1 MRTFSSLSANGFL
14 SSKKRDQRVSENI
27 LVQQFTT
34 LLKII
39 MLRTSRY
46 LLPGRG
52 GEGWGFLVMYLIY
65 LIPHKALWYSYDPHL
80 LAVNWQL
87 IFHNLPL
94 YYFEDD

>member
-1 MRTFSSLSANGFL
+1 MKAFFFILSLMRTFSSLSANGFL

-46 LLPGRG
+46 LLSGRG
-52 GEGWGFLVMYLIY
+52 GVGFLVMSRL
-65 LIPHKALWYSYDPHL
+65 
-80 LAVNWQL
+80 
-87 IFHNLPL
+87 NLP
-94 YYFEDD
+94 DPP

>member
-52 GEGWGFLVMYLIY
+52 GEGRGGVFSHV
-65 LIPHKALWYSYDPHL
+65 
-80 LAVNWQL
+80 
-87 IFHNLPL
+87 FNLP
-94 YYFEDD
+94 DPP